1 MTTTPPAAAPGSDKV
16 LLWGV
21 LGVVFAVCCA
31 PLGIVFGVQS
41 ALEARKA
48 GRRPALGY
56 TAVGLGVL
64 LTIANLIAI
73 ASGAYSGLTVR

>member
-1 MTTTPPAAAPGSDKV
+1 VTSYPPAAGADKV

-21 LGVVFAVCCA
+21 LGVVLAVCFP

-48 GRRPALGY
+48 GRSPSLGR
-56 TAVGLGVL
+56 TAIGLGLL
-64 LTIANLIAI
+64 LTIINLIAI
-73 ASGAYSGLTVR
+73 AAGAYSGITVR